1 MWYTVP
7 TMMTLEQYEQALN
20 EQYQGSLLGV
30 RLLDRLSQLASD
42 DLEEPVVVEQGRMSV
57 ADRRLRIYKTTGRA
71 S

>member
-1 MWYTVP
+1 MALS
-7 TMMTLEQYEQALN
+7 LEEYEDALN

-30 RLLDRLSQLASD
+30 RLLDRLSQLASE